1 MNKPFL
7 DVFSVPR
14 YFFGYLAAITSA
26 VAVLAPF
33 VAKAL
38 AKWFRDIRMYMIA
51 HTLLWGILFVC
62 VLALSAL
69 LAATFGV
76 LMGALIKDINTLL
89 AIIKA
94 IGILLY
100 APAFIYIFPGIPTW
114 IGKLF
119 PTYYM
124 IGPIMDITQN
134 DATWSQIAGDV
145 YILIGLIIALIA
157 VVAVIARRE
166 SAKEV

>member
-1 MNKPFL
+1 MFGFL
-7 DVFSVPR
+7 VSILV
-14 YFFGYLAAITSA
+14 G
-26 VAVLAPF
+26 VL
-33 VAKAL
+33 
-38 AKWFRDIRMYMIA
+38 
-51 HTLLWGILFVC
+51 ILFLNQAFGNQPYLLAG

-76 LMGALIKDINTLL
+76 LINDINTLF

-124 IGPIMDITQN
+124 IGPIMDITQH

-145 YILIGLIIALIA
+145 YILFGLIITLIA
-157 VVAVIARRE
+157 VVVIIARRE